1 MSAKEVSMAIKLF
14 DSELKV
20 MEILWR
26 EGDTTAKRL
35 AEILGEEIG
44 WSKTTTYTIIKRCLE
59 KGAIQ
64 RRDPN
69 WLCHPLVTMEEARE
83 YETSELISKMYD
95 GAPDQLI
102 ASLLSSKLLSKDEIQ
117 RLKQVVL
124 NME

>member
-1 MSAKEVSMAIKLF
+1 MAIKLF

-26 EGDTTAKRL
+26 DGDTTAKRI
-35 AEILGEEIG
+35 AEILGKDIG

-69 WLCHPLVTMEEARE
+69 WVCHPLVTIDEARE
-83 YETSELISKMYD
+83 YETSELINKMYD
-95 GAPDQLI
+95 GAADQLV
-102 ASLLSSKLLSKDEIQ
+102 ASILGSKILSKGEVE
-117 RLKQVVL
+117 RLKL
-124 NME
+124 IIRDME